1 MKDFKDKRNLKLAQ
15 DNFKQ
20 SLDDLFALVEVED
33 RDGPLGQGNEEKYS
47 GILRDSESSVVVLL
61 TMLY

>member
-1 MKDFKDKRNLKLAQ
+1 MKDFKDKSNLKLAQ

-20 SLDDLFALVEVED
+20 SLDDLFSIVEVED
-33 RDGPLGQGNEEKYS
+33 RDGPLGQGNEETYS
-47 GILRDSESSVVVLL
+47 GILRDADSSVVVLL